1 MGQSELLS
9 LLITLS
15 SLIVVVAVLIGLFT
29 AIAKFIA
36 QYGVFIALVGVT
48 YLMFKGNGVDVTWI
62 DSAFNIVGSELLKF
76 SR

>member
-36 QYGVFIALVGVT
+36 QYGVFIALVGCT

-62 DSAFNIVGSELLKF
+62 DAAFNTVGSELVRF